1 MSGNISIKEFCLK
14 GRFYMKDEY
23 KELREDVT
31 DDEKALDETL
41 DE

>member
-1 MSGNISIKEFCLK
+1 
-14 GRFYMKDEY
+14 MKDEY